1 VKGPGAKDAATTGVK
16 GPARAALLAFFDA
29 EARDLPWRRTKDPY
43 AIWVSEVMLQQTRV
57 DTVIPYY
64 LRFLQRFPTISAL
77 AEADEDA
84 VLSHW
89 SGLGYYR
96 RARQL
101 HAAAKVMEAE
111 HGGKIPEDRAARL
124 RLPGIG
130 AYTAGAIGSIA
141 FDLSE
146 PIVDGNVARVLSR
159 VHDVRAPLGSKESE
173 TALTEH
179 ATRWAHGPRPGALN
193 QALMELGATVCTPS
207 QPACDRCPIAT
218 WCSALRDDRVALL
231 PVPRVRRAPKEQH
244 LVAVHASHGD
254 RVMLLKSE
262 VELFGGLYGLPS
274 IEVPEDASP
283 TAMRRKAKALLT
295 SHGMTPTTPLS
306 HAGQLVHVLTHR
318 RLTVEL
324 FSASV
329 TQKSTQKTTKKE
341 TSARPFSPAELKAVG
356 VSTLAKKLLALVE
369 TGLASRRRA

>member
-1 VKGPGAKDAATTGVK
+1 
-16 GPARAALLAFFDA
+16 
-29 EARDLPWRRTKDPY
+29 
-43 AIWVSEVMLQQTRV
+43 
-57 DTVIPYY
+57 
-64 LRFLQRFPTISAL
+64 
-77 AEADEDA
+77 
-84 VLSHW
+84 
-89 SGLGYYR
+89 
-96 RARQL
+96 
-101 HAAAKVMEAE
+101 
-111 HGGKIPEDRAARL
+111 
-124 RLPGIG
+124 
-130 AYTAGAIGSIA
+130 
-141 FDLSE
+141 
-146 PIVDGNVARVLSR
+146 
-159 VHDVRAPLGSKESE
+159 
-173 TALTEH
+173 
-179 ATRWAHGPRPGALN
+179 
-193 QALMELGATVCTPS
+193 
-207 QPACDRCPIAT
+207 
-218 WCSALRDDRVALL
+218 VALL